1 MSRRSTEARPLSDGT
16 SRVGGVVR
24 RVDELGRIVIPVE
37 IRKRFGIG
45 DRDALEISV
54 QGDAIVLSRP
64 HDECVFCGAEY
75 GLGKHRGRR
84 VCSECLA
91 ELRADVVSV
100 TPRASR

>member
-1 MSRRSTEARPLSDGT
+1 MDTRPHPES
-16 SRVGGVVR
+16 SPRAGGVVR

-64 HDECVFCGAEY
+64 HDECVFCG
-75 GLGKHRGRR
+75 
-84 VCSECLA
+84 SERN
-91 ELRADVVSV
+91 LRQFRD
-100 TPRASR
+100 RAV

>member
-1 MSRRSTEARPLSDGT
+1 MDTRPHPES
-16 SRVGGVVR
+16 SPRAGGVVR

-64 HDECVFCGAEY
+64 HDECVFCG
-75 GLGKHRGRR
+75 
-84 VCSECLA
+84 SERN
-91 ELRADVVSV
+91 LRQFRDRALCGDCATVLSADVVS
-100 TPRASR
+100 AGCAG